1 MKSVLSV
8 LSFLLAFSPLQAQYA
23 PEGIIIGQLIDEE
36 LTEPIPFANVI
47 IKGTTIGTTT
57 DLDGNFTIGGLES
70 GTYTVVFSFMGYQT
84 KELSGVEVTEDQPT
98 QIIATLASS
107 AADLDEVVITTVAR
121 QDTEVAMLLDQKRAI
136 SIKEGIGAQEMAQLG
151 VSDAAGAT
159 TRISGVTSSEGSG
172 DIFVRGLGD
181 RYLSTTMNGLPIV
194 SDDIERK
201 NIDLSLFDSDV
212 LKDISINKTTS
223 AQVSADQ
230 ASGAIDLSSRQ
241 LIGSSELGLSVSVGV
256 NTNVTSEGVFDNFK
270 VSPNKDDVSF
280 GFYSRPMSNKEA
292 LTQQTWNPQFLE
304 TPVDHSFSLT
314 AGKGFGNKLEVLF
327 TGSHEVDFEYQEGSY
342 QRFRGNYLRETFTDA
357 QTFSNVITTSALGAL
372 SYEFNDDHQ
381 LRVNS
386 LLINKLSDEV
396 YEAGRNGE
404 GYVYEE
410 TEPVEGL
417 GQFVR
422 DQNTKQ
428 TRLWVNQLLGDHQ
441 LGERNTLNWGF
452 GANLVKAEEPNR
464 MRNEINFNE
473 NLVQLGRRGGFQ
485 QRKTSQEIDDIE
497 FNGFINDRHRLLST
511 ANQQLY
517 LNVGASFRQKERDF
531 ESLFLGLE
539 ERSLNSL
546 TPSSIDNLSHVF
558 TQSNLDDN
566 LLKMNMLRGDDDRN
580 PLPDTYDAELQNAA
594 GYLSVDYG
602 LGDFHLN
609 LGARFQHDRLGVNY
623 DITNIP
629 GRVGS
634 NQMTYENIYP
644 SLNFRYS
651 LNERQNLRL
660 AASKTITLP
669 EFKEIAPFEY
679 VSATGEI
686 TRGNPDLRASEVY
699 NLDLK
704 WEFFPSSRQL
714 VSLSGFY
721 KQIDDPINK
730 VRDRGSAGVYS
741 YFNAGDQA
749 EVYGLELEAR
759 LQLFQA
765 IDEDDFDL
773 DLQFNAAR
781 MWHSQELKEV
791 FNEEGTFIKTYQYKG
806 LTEVGLQGASDWIM
820 NSSLSFN
827 SGNENPWSGSI
838 SANYASDKIYA
849 LGAPSIQ
856 TMSETE
862 YDDAVIEEGFVTLNA
877 LLGKD
882 LGKGWSLKLVGKN
895 LLNPEIKRTQKVR
908 PNTTGIET
916 NETVRSYFKG
926 TELSLG
932 ISYKF

>member
-1 MKSVLSV
+1 MKSVLTV
-8 LSFLLAFSPLQAQYA
+8 LSFLFAISSLQARYT
-23 PEGIIIGQLIDEE
+23 PDGSIEGQLIDEE

-57 DLDGNFTIGGLES
+57 DLDGKYSIEGLEP
-70 GTYTVVFSFMGYQT
+70 GTYTIVFSYLGYQT
-84 KELSGVEVTEDQPT
+84 KEISGVEVSEGQST
-98 QIIATLASS
+98 QVIATLASG

-121 QDTEVAMLLDQKRAI
+121 QDTEVAMLLNQKKAI
-136 SIKEGIGAQEMAQLG
+136 SIKEGIGAQEMARLG
-151 VSDAAGAT
+151 VSNAAGAT

-181 RYLSTTMNGLPIV
+181 RYLSTTMNGLPIP

-212 LKDISINKTTS
+212 LKDVSINKTTS

-230 ASGAIDLSSRQ
+230 ASGAIDLASRQ
-241 LIGSSELGLSVSVGV
+241 LTGSSELGLSVSAGV
-256 NTNVTSEGVFDNFK
+256 NSNVTSSGVFDNFK
-270 VSPNKDDVSF
+270 VSPNKEDVSL
-280 GFYSRPMSNKEA
+280 GFYSKPMSNLEA
-292 LTQQTWNPQFLE
+292 LTQQTWNPQLHG
-304 TPVDHSFSLT
+304 TPIDHSFSLT
-314 AGKGFGNKLEVLF
+314 AGRRFGNKLEVLF
-327 TGSHEVDFEYQEGSY
+327 TGSHEVDFEYQEGLY

-357 QTFSNVITTSALGAL
+357 QTFSNVLTNSALGAL
-372 SYEFNDDHQ
+372 SYEFNDDHE

-386 LLINKLSDEV
+386 LFINKLSDEV

-417 GQFVR
+417 GQFIR

-428 TRLWVNQLLGDHQ
+428 TRLWVNQLLGDHRF
-441 LGERNTLNWGF
+441 GERNILNWGL
-452 GANLVKAEEPNR
+452 GANLVDADEPNR

-473 NLVQLGRRGGFQ
+473 DLVQLGRRGGFQ
-485 QRKTSQEIDDIE
+485 QRKTSQQIEDIE
-497 FNGFINDRHRLLST
+497 YNGFLNDRHRLLSSGD
-511 ANQQLY
+511 QQLY
-517 LNVGASFRQKERDF
+517 VNVGASFRQKERDF
-531 ESLFLGLE
+531 ESLFLGLV
-539 ERSLNSL
+539 ERNLNSL
-546 TPSSIDNLSHVF
+546 NPSSIDNLSEVF
-558 TQSNLDDN
+558 SQQNLDND
-566 LLKMNMLRGDDDRN
+566 LLKLNMLRGDDNRN
-580 PLPDTYDAELQNAA
+580 PLPDTYQAELQNAA
-594 GYLSVDYG
+594 GYVSVDFG
-602 LGDFHLN
+602 FGDFHLN
-609 LGARFQHDRLGVNY
+609 LGARFQYDRLGVDY

-634 NQMTYENIYP
+634 NEMTYENFYP

-686 TRGNPDLRASEVY
+686 TRGNPDLMASEVY

-704 WEFFPSSRQL
+704 WEFFPTSRQL

-749 EVYGLELEAR
+749 QVYGLELEAR
-759 LQLFQA
+759 LQLAQA
-765 IDEDDFDL
+765 VDEGDFDL

-791 FNEEGTFIKTYQYKG
+791 YNEEGTFIKTYQYKG

-827 SGNENPWSGSI
+827 TANENPWSASI

-882 LGKGWSLKLVGKN
+882 LGGGWSLKVTGKN
-895 LLNPEIKRTQKVR
+895 LFNPEIKRTQKVR
-908 PNTTGIET
+908 PNVTGIET

-926 TELSLG
+926 AELSLG